1 MKMRDLIKRIEDDG
15 WRLARTKGSHRQY
28 HHPSKPGTVTVAG
41 HPSDELPPGTL
52 NSMIEA
58 SGVELKYLVIYD
70 KSPTGWGAFVPDLPG
85 LGVAGSTLE
94 EVKKLIR
101 EGIEFHIEGMK
112 LNGDPIPQPSV
123 QTEYVSVEA
132 G

>member
-1 MKMRDLIKRIEDDG
+1 
-15 WRLARTKGSHRQY
+15 
-28 HHPSKPGTVTVAG
+28 VTVAG
-41 HPSDELPPGTL
+41 PPSDELPPGTL

-58 SGVELKYLVIYD
+58 SGVEMKYLVIYE